1 MNQMLQEPEVSQA
14 QIAQDQVPQETS
26 QAISQTPDVPAAPPV
41 AAHPRF
47 VKPQRVAFV
56 QSAWHREVVEEC
68 RIAFLDEIEARHIA
82 RAQVDVFEV
91 PGSFEIPLHAQ
102 LLAKTRRY
110 TAIVA
115 AGLVVDGGIY
125 RHEFVADTVI
135 KALMD
140 VQLKT
145 EVPIFSA
152 VLTPQQFHE
161 SAVHYEF
168 FRKHF
173 ATKGI
178 EVAEACANTLH
189 SLERLRGA
197 GGGGDR
203 VRFNLSP
210 TGRGRF
216 APGDAKHRP
225 VQIGLR
231 SLTKR

>member
-1 MNQMLQEPEVSQA
+1 MNQMLQDTQLQDSKLQDSKLQNSQLQDAPHPDSQVRSSEPV
-14 QIAQDQVPQETS
+14 
-26 QAISQTPDVPAAPPV
+26 APPPSS
-41 AAHPRF
+41 HPRF
-47 VKPQRVAFV
+47 AKPQRLAFV
-56 QSAWHREVVEEC
+56 QSAWHRDVVEEC

-82 RAQVDVFEV
+82 RAQVDLFEV

-102 LLAKTRRY
+102 ILAKTRRY

-140 VQLKT
+140 VQLRT
-145 EVPIFSA
+145 EVPVFSA

-161 SAVHYEF
+161 TSAHFEF

-178 EVAEACANTLH
+178 EVAAACANTLL
-189 SLERLRGA
+189 SLERLRGQVAA
-197 GGGGDR
+197 GI
-203 VRFNLSP
+203 V
-210 TGRGRF
+210 
-216 APGDAKHRP
+216 
-225 VQIGLR
+225 
-231 SLTKR
+231 

>member
-1 MNQMLQEPEVSQA
+1 MNQMLQEPEVSEA
-14 QIAQDQVPQETS
+14 TNGPV
-26 QAISQTPDVPAAPPV
+26 TPELPPAPAY
-41 AAHPRF
+41 PRF
-47 VKPQRVAFV
+47 TKPQRVAFV
-56 QSAWHREVVEEC
+56 QSAWHRDVVAEC
-68 RIAFLDEIEARHIA
+68 RVAFLGEIEARGIA
-82 RAQVDVFEV
+82 HVDVFEV

-140 VQLKT
+140 VQLRT

-161 SAVHYEF
+161 SAAHLDF

-173 ATKGI
+173 AVKGI

-197 GGGGDR
+197 VAAGI
-203 VRFNLSP
+203 V
-210 TGRGRF
+210 
-216 APGDAKHRP
+216 
-225 VQIGLR
+225 
-231 SLTKR
+231 

>member
-1 MNQMLQEPEVSQA
+1 MNQMLQDTSEA
-14 QIAQDQVPQETS
+14 RNTTET
-26 QAISQTPDVPAAPPV
+26 IDRPPSN
-41 AAHPRF
+41 AHPRF
-47 VKPQRVAFV
+47 AKPQRVAFV
-56 QSAWHREVVEEC
+56 QSCWHRAVVEEC
-68 RIAFLDEIEARHIA
+68 RIAFLREIEARNVT
-82 RAQVDVFEV
+82 RAQIDLFEV

-140 VQLKT
+140 VQLRT

-161 SAVHYEF
+161 SAAHLDF

-173 ATKGI
+173 AIKGV
-178 EVAEACANTLH
+178 EVAEACANTLL
-189 SLERLRGA
+189 SLERLRGQVAA
-197 GGGGDR
+197 GI
-203 VRFNLSP
+203 V
-210 TGRGRF
+210 
-216 APGDAKHRP
+216 
-225 VQIGLR
+225 
-231 SLTKR
+231 

>member
-1 MNQMLQEPEVSQA
+1 MNQMLQEPEVSPS
-14 QIAQDQVPQETS
+14 QVSPSQVSPSQVSPSQVSQQVTQTS
-26 QAISQTPDVPAAPPV
+26 NAPGPPEL
-41 AAHPRF
+41 APAHPRF
-47 VKPQRVAFV
+47 TKPQRVAFV
-56 QSAWHREVVEEC
+56 QSSWHREVVEEC
-68 RIAFLDEIEARHIA
+68 RIAFLAEIEARHITN
-82 RAQVDVFEV
+82 VDVFEV

-161 SAVHYEF
+161 SAAHFDF
-168 FRKHF
+168 FRRHF
-173 ATKGI
+173 AIKGI

-189 SLERLRGA
+189 SLERLRGQVAA
-197 GGGGDR
+197 GI
-203 VRFNLSP
+203 V
-210 TGRGRF
+210 
-216 APGDAKHRP
+216 
-225 VQIGLR
+225 
-231 SLTKR
+231 

>member
-1 MNQMLQEPEVSQA
+1 MNQMLQEPEVE
-14 QIAQDQVPQETS
+14 D
-26 QAISQTPDVPAAPPV
+26 SQTRISNDPPARP
-41 AAHPRF
+41 AHPRF
-47 VKPQRVAFV
+47 AKPQRIAFV
-56 QSAWHREVVEEC
+56 QACWHREVVEEA

-82 RAQVDVFEV
+82 RDRVDIFEV
-91 PGSFEIPLHAQ
+91 PGSFEIPLHVQ

-140 VQLKT
+140 VQLRT
-145 EVPIFSA
+145 EVPVFSA

-161 SAVHYEF
+161 TEVHYDF

-173 ATKGI
+173 AIKGV

-189 SLERLRGA
+189 GLERLRGQVAA
-197 GGGGDR
+197 GI
-203 VRFNLSP
+203 V
-210 TGRGRF
+210 
-216 APGDAKHRP
+216 
-225 VQIGLR
+225 
-231 SLTKR
+231 

>member
-1 MNQMLQEPEVSQA
+1 MNQMLQEPEA
-14 QIAQDQVPQETS
+14 QIQQTETQDRVPERNS
-26 QAISQTPDVPAAPPV
+26 VPDTPERPPAPV
-41 AAHPRF
+41 HPRF

-56 QSAWHREVVEEC
+56 QASWHRDVVEEC
-68 RIAFLDEIEARHIA
+68 RIAFLEEIEARHIS
-82 RAQVDVFEV
+82 RSQVDLFEV

-161 SAVHYEF
+161 SSVHHDF
-168 FRKHF
+168 LRKHF
-173 ATKGI
+173 VIKGI
-178 EVAEACANTLH
+178 EVAGACADTLH
-189 SLERLRGA
+189 SLERLKGQVAA
-197 GGGGDR
+197 GI
-203 VRFNLSP
+203 V
-210 TGRGRF
+210 
-216 APGDAKHRP
+216 
-225 VQIGLR
+225 
-231 SLTKR
+231 

>member
-1 MNQMLQEPEVSQA
+1 MNQMLQDAPQVEDLEVKQPPEVT
-14 QIAQDQVPQETS
+14 D
-26 QAISQTPDVPAAPPV
+26 PPPPRV
-41 AAHPRF
+41 HPRF
-47 VKPQRVAFV
+47 AKPQRVAFV

-68 RIAFLDEIEARHIA
+68 RIAFLAEIEARGIEPG
-82 RAQVDVFEV
+82 RVDLFEV

-140 VQLKT
+140 VQLRT
-145 EVPIFSA
+145 EVPVFSA

-161 SAVHYEF
+161 SAAHFDF

-178 EVAEACANTLH
+178 EVAEACANTLL
-189 SLERLRGA
+189 SLERLRGQVAA
-197 GGGGDR
+197 GI
-203 VRFNLSP
+203 V
-210 TGRGRF
+210 
-216 APGDAKHRP
+216 
-225 VQIGLR
+225 
-231 SLTKR
+231 

>member
-1 MNQMLQEPEVSQA
+1 MNQMLQDAPEAQDPTAARHPPEV
-14 QIAQDQVPQETS
+14 IDP
-26 QAISQTPDVPAAPPV
+26 PAR
-41 AAHPRF
+41 AHPRF
-47 VKPQRVAFV
+47 AKPQRVAFV

-68 RIAFLDEIEARHIA
+68 RIAFLAEIAARHITN
-82 RAQVDVFEV
+82 VDLFEV

-140 VQLKT
+140 VQLRT
-145 EVPIFSA
+145 EVPVFSA

-161 SAVHYEF
+161 SAAHLDF

-173 ATKGI
+173 AIKGV
-178 EVAEACANTLH
+178 EVAEACAGTLH
-189 SLERLRGA
+189 SLERLRGQVAA
-197 GGGGDR
+197 GI
-203 VRFNLSP
+203 V
-210 TGRGRF
+210 
-216 APGDAKHRP
+216 
-225 VQIGLR
+225 
-231 SLTKR
+231 